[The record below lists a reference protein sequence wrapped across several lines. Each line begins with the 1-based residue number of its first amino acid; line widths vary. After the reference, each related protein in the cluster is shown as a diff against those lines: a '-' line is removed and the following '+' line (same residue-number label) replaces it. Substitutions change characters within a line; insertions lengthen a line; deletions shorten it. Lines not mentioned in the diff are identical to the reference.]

1 MSSKVRI
8 LLIVAPLFTVLDQLT
23 KVMVREW
30 IPKGDK
36 IVVIPK
42 LFNLIH
48 VENPGAAWGL
58 MGGHEHRLTIFLLV
72 SLVAFVV
79 IGFYFRSLPTRETWL
94 AGALSLILSGAV
106 GNFIDRALFH
116 KVTDFLD
123 FYVGWQG
130 GLREFVL
137 NHSRTTHYP
146 TFNVADMAIVFGV
159 FIFLVHVLF
168 VEPRRAREAKRDQ
181 AQQGK
186 ATDRSQ

>member
-1 MSSKVRI
+1 VSSKLRI

-23 KVMVREW
+23 KLMVREW

-36 IVVIPK
+36 IAVIPK
-42 LFNLIH
+42 FFNLIH

-72 SLVAFVV
+72 SVVAFVV
-79 IGFYFRSLPTRETWL
+79 IGFYFRSLPERERWL

-123 FYVGWQG
+123 FYVGWEG
-130 GLREFVL
+130 SLRDFVL

-146 TFNVADMAIVFGV
+146 TFNVADICIVVGV
-159 FIFLVHVLF
+159 GIFLIHVIF
-168 VEPRRAREAKRDQ
+168 VEPRRAREAK
-181 AQQGK
+181 K
-186 ATDRSQ
+186 AEADKKNNVGG